1 MFSCLKLI
9 SQGCFEVLF
18 AAAWV
23 AVGFAAIRWIQQG
36 RPEYRMSVW
45 AFLFWGMV
53 FWRLTVRIFAFR
65 YAIGLTIP
73 AAVLAAYLPLFDG
86 WPHEW
91 MRRFFHGLLML
102 GVGGLAV
109 IILIRVATTPT
120 EENDFEQFGKMF
132 RMLCPEAKQLAVL
145 DSGRHGRRVLYAL
158 KLPRRP
164 LLYQYAAPGVFAAKL
179 EKCLETAD
187 YILVITVRK
196 DAETRRK
203 ILERYQLPMHTINS
217 GRHWGFLLDN
227 RNAYHW
233 GRAHEKR
240 TASPKGN
247 VFSLDFEK
255 PEFLKVVP
263 GSNLDWFKKKQYRF
277 FENRMFF
284 FSPEL
289 RLVKHG
295 DLKQENIATSELK
308 LTRKSA
314 NESVID
320 GEYSCHVKTSE
331 YYTFNAVSVKC
342 GKTYQFGVD
351 FRGKAESRLIFQA
364 LLINPQGKFETHRLG
379 SFKILE
385 SGKTLHGEFD
395 CDTGSLQ
402 AKNGEFLL
410 QLVVS
415 GDFEFDNV
423 NVFER

>member
-233 GRAHEKR
+233 GRA
-240 TASPKGN
+240 
-247 VFSLDFEK
+247 
-255 PEFLKVVP
+255 
-263 GSNLDWFKKKQYRF
+263 
-277 FENRMFF
+277 
-284 FSPEL
+284 
-289 RLVKHG
+289 
-295 DLKQENIATSELK
+295 
-308 LTRKSA
+308 
-314 NESVID
+314 
-320 GEYSCHVKTSE
+320 
-331 YYTFNAVSVKC
+331 
-342 GKTYQFGVD
+342 
-351 FRGKAESRLIFQA
+351 
-364 LLINPQGKFETHRLG
+364 
-379 SFKILE
+379 
-385 SGKTLHGEFD
+385 
-395 CDTGSLQ
+395 
-402 AKNGEFLL
+402 
-410 QLVVS
+410 
-415 GDFEFDNV
+415 
-423 NVFER
+423 